1 MLVEMNV
8 VSQSLIG
15 NVIHVVTEGKAY
27 IEFLSQSLIGN
38 VIQKKNPPIEISLDF
53 DMSQSLIGN
62 VIR

>member
-38 VIQKKNPPIEISLDF
+38 VIQKKKSSN
-53 DMSQSLIGN
+53 
-62 VIR
+62 